1 MMALLLGYVRKLF
14 QRETVFNPLEVMTMR
29 SARGGRSV
37 NFDGLH
43 GLSRWPIPSF
53 MRITTSRT
61 DGAATVVRVH
71 SLRLDAAVAEEL
83 RRGLVEALGSD
94 ESQMVIDLSEVTFM
108 DSSGLGALVG
118 SLKSSKSKDIAI
130 SGAQPAV
137 RTVLRMTRVD
147 RAIRVLPAPTA

>member
-1 MMALLLGYVRKLF
+1 M
-14 QRETVFNPLEVMTMR
+14 
-29 SARGGRSV
+29 
-37 NFDGLH
+37 
-43 GLSRWPIPSF
+43 
-53 MRITTSRT
+53 
-61 DGAATVVRVH
+61 
-71 SLRLDAAVAEEL
+71 
-83 RRGLVEALGSD
+83 EALGSD